1 MRLHWH
7 RPWPAVLVL
16 FFALGLVG
24 PLVAVAAE
32 GAPTVLAHIDKD
44 ETVTVEDVDRYIA
57 RRVDARALLGT
68 EEGLKRLVDEMVFTR
83 LLVREGQARGV
94 ERKSSADER
103 FDDVYALAVF
113 NKLAPACEK
122 PKDEAE
128 AKAYYEQHPDAFQI
142 PPRARVARVALRVDD
157 KVGDEPAFGWLLM
170 RASEIASGRTRFEDV
185 LAEAQKVRPNERMGD
200 LGFIELSDRAA
211 LVKAIASTKEGDLVG
226 PYRDGDYVYLFKVLE
241 KREAQVLPWEQV
253 RVHAATRAV
262 EHCREQARASVHD
275 ELFAR
280 YQVRLE
286 EEAIRQAADLLAR
299 AKRPQ
304 GPDITR

>member
-1 MRLHWH
+1 MMRYWH
-7 RPWPAVLVL
+7 RLLPAVVL
-16 FFALGLVG
+16 FALWLMG
-24 PLVAVAAE
+24 PLAAVAAE
-32 GAPTVLAHIDKD
+32 DVPTVLAHIGKD
-44 ETVTVEDVDRYIA
+44 ETVTVDDVERYVA
-57 RRVDARALLGT
+57 RRLDARALLGT
-68 EEGLKRLVDEMVFTR
+68 EEGLGRLVDEMVFTR

-113 NKLAPACEK
+113 NTLAPACEK

-128 AKAYYEQHPDAFQI
+128 AKAYYEQHPEAFQV
-142 PPRARVARVALRVDD
+142 PPRARVARIALKVDD

-170 RASEIASGRTRFEDV
+170 QATAIASGSKRFEDA
-185 LAEAQKVRPNERMGD
+185 LADAQKVRPNERMGD
-200 LGFIELSDRAA
+200 LGFIELSDRAPI
-211 LVKAIASTKEGDLVG
+211 VKAIASAKAGDLVG

-241 KREAQVLPWEQV
+241 KREAQRLPWEQV

-262 EHCREQARASVHD
+262 EYCREQARTKVHD

-286 EEAIRQAADLLAR
+286 EEAIRQAANPLAR
-299 AKRPQ
+299 AQRPQ

>member
-1 MRLHWH
+1 MMRYWH
-7 RPWPAVLVL
+7 RLLPAVVL
-16 FFALGLVG
+16 FALWLMG
-24 PLVAVAAE
+24 PLAAVAAE
-32 GAPTVLAHIDKD
+32 DVPTVLAHIGKD
-44 ETVTVEDVDRYIA
+44 ETVTVDDVERYVA
-57 RRVDARALLGT
+57 RRLDARALLGT
-68 EEGLKRLVDEMVFTR
+68 EEGLGRLVDEMVFTR

-113 NKLAPACEK
+113 NTLAPACEK
-122 PKDEAE
+122 PKDEAK
-128 AKAYYEQHPDAFQI
+128 AKAYYEQHPEAFQV
-142 PPRARVARVALRVDD
+142 PPRARVARIALKVDD

-170 RASEIASGRTRFEDV
+170 QATAIASGSKRFEDA
-185 LAEAQKVRPNERMGD
+185 LADAQKVRPNERMGD
-200 LGFIELSDRAA
+200 LGFIELSDRAPI
-211 LVKAIASTKEGDLVG
+211 VKAIASAKAGDLVG

-241 KREAQVLPWEQV
+241 KREAQRLPWEQV

-262 EHCREQARASVHD
+262 EYCREQARTKVHD

-286 EEAIRQAADLLAR
+286 EEAIRQAANPLAR
-299 AKRPQ
+299 AQRPQ

>member
-1 MRLHWH
+1 
-7 RPWPAVLVL
+7 
-16 FFALGLVG
+16 
-24 PLVAVAAE
+24 
-32 GAPTVLAHIDKD
+32 
-44 ETVTVEDVDRYIA
+44 
-57 RRVDARALLGT
+57 
-68 EEGLKRLVDEMVFTR
+68 MVFTR

-113 NKLAPACEK
+113 NTLAPACEK

-128 AKAYYEQHPDAFQI
+128 AKAYYEQHPEAFQV
-142 PPRARVARVALRVDD
+142 PPRARVARIALKVDD

-170 RASEIASGRTRFEDV
+170 QATAIASGSKRFEDA
-185 LAEAQKVRPNERMGD
+185 LADAQKVRPNERMGD
-200 LGFIELSDRAA
+200 LGFIELSDRAPI
-211 LVKAIASTKEGDLVG
+211 VKAIASAKAGDLVG

-241 KREAQVLPWEQV
+241 KREAQRLPWEQV

-262 EHCREQARASVHD
+262 EYCREQARTKVHD

-286 EEAIRQAADLLAR
+286 EDAIRQAANPLAR
-299 AKRPQ
+299 AQRPQ

>member
-1 MRLHWH
+1 MMRYWH
-7 RPWPAVLVL
+7 RLLPAVVL
-16 FFALGLVG
+16 FALWLMG
-24 PLVAVAAE
+24 PLAAVAAE
-32 GAPTVLAHIDKD
+32 DVPTVLAHIGKD
-44 ETVTVEDVDRYIA
+44 ETVTVDDVERYVA
-57 RRVDARALLGT
+57 RRLDARALLGT
-68 EEGLKRLVDEMVFTR
+68 EEGLGRLVDEMVFTR

-113 NKLAPACEK
+113 NTLAPACEK

-128 AKAYYEQHPDAFQI
+128 AKAYYEQHPEAFQV
-142 PPRARVARVALRVDD
+142 PPRARVARIALKVND

-170 RASEIASGRTRFEDV
+170 QATAIASGSKRFEDA
-185 LAEAQKVRPNERMGD
+185 LADAQKVRPNERMGD
-200 LGFIELSDRAA
+200 LGFIELSDRAPI
-211 LVKAIASTKEGDLVG
+211 VKAIASAKAGDLVG

-241 KREAQVLPWEQV
+241 KREAQRLPWEQV

-262 EHCREQARASVHD
+262 EYCREQARTKVHD

-286 EEAIRQAADLLAR
+286 EEAIRQAANPLAR
-299 AKRPQ
+299 AQRPQ

>member
-1 MRLHWH
+1 MMRYWH
-7 RPWPAVLVL
+7 RLLPAVVL
-16 FFALGLVG
+16 FALWLVG
-24 PLVAVAAE
+24 PLAAVAAE
-32 GAPTVLAHIDKD
+32 GVPTVLAHIGQD
-44 ETVTVEDVDRYIA
+44 ETVTVDDVERYVA
-57 RRVDARALLGT
+57 RRLDARALLGT
-68 EEGLKRLVDEMVFTR
+68 EEGLGRLVDEMVFTR

-113 NKLAPACEK
+113 NTLAPACEK

-128 AKAYYEQHPDAFQI
+128 AKAYYEQHPEAFQV
-142 PPRARVARVALRVDD
+142 PPRARVARIALKVDD

-170 RASEIASGRTRFEDV
+170 QATAIASGSKRFEDA
-185 LAEAQKVRPNERMGD
+185 LADAQKVRPNERMGD
-200 LGFIELSDRAA
+200 LGFIELSDRAPI
-211 LVKAIASTKEGDLVG
+211 VKAIASAKAGDLVG

-241 KREAQVLPWEQV
+241 KREAQRLPWEQV

-262 EHCREQARASVHD
+262 EYCREQARTKVHD

-286 EEAIRQAADLLAR
+286 EDAIRQAANPLAR
-299 AKRPQ
+299 AQRPQ

>member
-1 MRLHWH
+1 MMRYWHWLL
-7 RPWPAVLVL
+7 PAVVL
-16 FFALGLVG
+16 FALWLVG
-24 PLVAVAAE
+24 PLAAVAAE
-32 GAPTVLAHIDKD
+32 GVPTVLAHIGQD
-44 ETVTVEDVDRYIA
+44 ETVTVDDVERYVA
-57 RRVDARALLGT
+57 RRLDARALLGT
-68 EEGLKRLVDEMVFTR
+68 EEGLGRLVDEMVFTR

-113 NKLAPACEK
+113 NTLAPVCEK

-128 AKAYYEQHPDAFQI
+128 AKAYYEQHPEAFQV
-142 PPRARVARVALRVDD
+142 PPRARVARIALKVDD

-170 RASEIASGRTRFEDV
+170 QATAIASGSKRFEDA
-185 LAEAQKVRPNERMGD
+185 LADAQKVRPNERMGD
-200 LGFIELSDRAA
+200 LGFIELSDRAPI
-211 LVKAIASTKEGDLVG
+211 VKAIASAKAGDLVG

-241 KREAQVLPWEQV
+241 KREAQRLPWEQV

-262 EHCREQARASVHD
+262 EYCREQARTKVHD

-286 EEAIRQAADLLAR
+286 EDAIRQAANPLAR
-299 AKRPQ
+299 AQRPQ